1 MNTMLTYKYRLYTSE
16 PVKKRRRGKMYVKH
30 DAFLDSRIDIAAE
43 IWNHCIALHRRYYKL
58 YGKNLSANRLKVHIT
73 KLKKLEKYQH
83 WNDLGSQAIQDVVER
98 IDKSYKAFFTHLRE
112 HRSGRKSPP
121 RFQKKSKYLSFT
133 LKQAGYRFHDG
144 NHITIMGRDYKY
156 VAHRPFCGTVKTVT
170 VKRTGI
176 GDYYLCVC
184 VQEELPD
191 IPTRTGN
198 AVGMDFGLKNFL
210 TLDTGE
216 VISAPEFYKAS
227 LDELQ
232 KAHRAVSHCRKG
244 SNNRKRAVLH
254 LQKVY
259 ERVSNQRRDWF
270 FKLANDLV
278 FKYDVLCIEDLNLD
292 AMKRLWGRK
301 VSDLGYA
308 EFISILEWKASLN
321 GCRVVRV
328 PRFYSSS
335 KTCHFCGSINDALTL
350 KDRTWECPVCHAHLD
365 RDVNAA
371 QNIRDLFYKP
381 VLASA

>member
-1 MNTMLTYKYRLYTSE
+1 M
-16 PVKKRRRGKMYVKH
+16 
-30 DAFLDSRIDIAAE
+30 
-43 IWNHCIALHRRYYKL
+43 
-58 YGKNLSANRLKVHIT
+58 
-73 KLKKLEKYQH
+73 
-83 WNDLGSQAIQDVVER
+83 
-98 IDKSYKAFFTHLRE
+98 
-112 HRSGRKSPP
+112 
-121 RFQKKSKYLSFT
+121 
-133 LKQAGYRFHDG
+133 
-144 NHITIMGRDYKY
+144 
-156 VAHRPFCGTVKTVT
+156 KTVT

-227 LDELQ
+227 LDELR
-232 KAHRAVSHCRKG
+232 KAHRAVSRCCKG

-259 ERVSNQRRDWF
+259 EHVSNQRRDWF
-270 FKLANDLV
+270 FKLANYLV
-278 FKYDVLCIEDLNLD
+278 SKYDVLCIEDLNLD

-328 PRFYSSS
+328 PRFYPSS
-335 KTCHFCGSINDALTL
+335 KTCHFCGSVNDTLTL
-350 KDRTWECPVCHAHLD
+350 KDRIWECPVCHAHLD

-371 QNIRDLFYKP
+371 LNIRDLFCKP